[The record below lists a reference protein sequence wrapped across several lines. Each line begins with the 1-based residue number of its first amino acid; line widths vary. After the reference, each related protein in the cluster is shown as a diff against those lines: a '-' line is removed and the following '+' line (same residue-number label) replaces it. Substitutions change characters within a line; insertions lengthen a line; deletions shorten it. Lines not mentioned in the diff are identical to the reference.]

1 MCALPQDT
9 PTLGFFETLY
19 PPKKRL
25 KKKMFSEKIWDALCI
40 LQINNLLTR
49 NSPKSYLINI
59 KKN

>member
-25 KKKMFSEKIWDALCI
+25 KKKNVLRK
-40 LQINNLLTR
+40 NLGCTV
-49 NSPKSYLINI
+49 YFADQQFTD
-59 KKN
+59 